1 MKTKLCVQV
10 MSRSVSVALS
20 FCRHL
25 KIIGFDDSAAT
36 EEFLLFMNRCFVDV
50 CFY

>member
-25 KIIGFDDSAAT
+25 KIVGFEDSAAT
-36 EEFLLFMNRCFVDV
+36 EEFLLFMNRYLINVAFN
-50 CFY
+50 